1 MSDAAHSPEAA
12 AVERGSDASRV
23 GHRLRT
29 ERERLGI
36 GLRELARRVGV
47 SPSLVSQIELDR
59 VNPSVSTLN
68 AIVTD
73 ARDHDER
80 RVRRARVEE
89 RVVHRRDG
97 LAESPET
104 RRVINLASG
113 VRWERLTRESDRDV
127 EFIYVVYP
135 VGAESC
141 PEDGLTTHG
150 GREYGYVSSG
160 TLGVQ
165 VGFERVRARPRR
177 LDRVRL
183 VLAPPTVDD
192 RPRAG
197 ARDLGR
203 DRPRGGPAH
212 GGPAVARRRHV
223 TVSRPTLRPRRRGGG
238 RPRPSW
244 CAGARRSSG
253 LL

>member
-1 MSDAAHSPEAA
+1 MGIVDLVSDAAHSPEAA
-12 AVERGSDASRV
+12 AVERVSDASRV

-68 AIVTD
+68 AIVTTLGITMSD
-73 ARDHDER
+73 VFGE
-80 RVRRARVEE
+80 RVEE

-150 GREYGYVSSG
+150 GREYGYVSTG

-165 VGFERVRARPRR
+165 VGFEQYELGPGGSIAFDSSSPHRLWTIGLEPVHAIWVVIGRVADPRAA
-177 LDRVRL
+177 
-183 VLAPPTVDD
+183 APPSLD
-192 RPRAG
+192 AG
-197 ARDLGR
+197 
-203 DRPRGGPAH
+203 
-212 GGPAVARRRHV
+212 
-223 TVSRPTLRPRRRGGG
+223 T
-238 RPRPSW
+238 
-244 CAGARRSSG
+244 
-253 LL
+253 